1 MISNWLKEQKKA
13 YIEYYKEYS
22 YPLSEVEEDIKDVD
36 TTIIVG
42 DTHFN
47 NLTPSSRRD
56 DYAETTLEKLDTLL
70 KKCVENKANRV
81 IFLGDLFHKP
91 KQPLDYLN
99 ALVDKFTKFKDEN
112 ITLYTISGNSHDI
125 FNDRQDS
132 LPRTSLG
139 LLFATGVIKP
149 LGYISLNSVKN
160 TTTFWGYHYPDKPI
174 LIPKND
180 TYDKNIAICH
190 LFFEE
195 NMDEDEIKTD
205 EAIKLNYNYYCL
217 GHSHTQFEN
226 VTLDNGAVILRPGS
240 LTRGTAHQY
249 QLSKKVAV
257 DAIKIYKDGQI
268 EVNRNFLKV
277 KPAEEVFT
285 TNAINPI
292 KKTIAINVDSNPQM
306 EHLMQQLNSI
316 ERKESGTDIFNI
328 LDKVKLDNS
337 VRNRIELYLTEAGIL
352 RSGETSNVSC

>member
-13 YIEYYKEYS
+13 YLDFYKDYS
-22 YPLSEVEEDIKDVD
+22 YPLSEVEENIKDVD

-47 NLTPSSRRD
+47 HLTPSSRRD

-70 KKCVENKANRV
+70 EKCVENKANRV

-99 ALVDKFTKFKDEN
+99 ALVDKFTNFRDKN
-112 ITLYTISGNSHDI
+112 IILYTISGNSHDI

-139 LLFATGVIKP
+139 LLFATDVIKP
-149 LGYISLNSVKN
+149 LGYISLHSRENI
-160 TTTFWGYHYPDKPI
+160 TTFWGYHYPDKPI

-205 EAIKLNYNYYCL
+205 EAIKLNYNYYSL
-217 GHSHTQFEN
+217 GHSHSQFEN
-226 VTLDNGAVILRPGS
+226 VTLDNGAVIIRPGS

-257 DAIKIYKDGQI
+257 DAIKIYENGKIVID
-268 EVNRNFLKV
+268 RNFLKV
-277 KPAEEVFT
+277 KSAEEVFT
-285 TNAINPI
+285 TNAINPV
-292 KKTIAINVDSNPQM
+292 KKTISLNVDSNPQM
-306 EHLMQQLNSI
+306 EHLIQQLNNI

-328 LDKVKLDNS
+328 LDKVNLDDP

-352 RSGETSNVSC
+352 RPIKTSNSSC